1 MKRIILSALCLI
13 AAMTASAQQ
22 FMRIWQAGDDV
33 RVALQD
39 ITYSADG
46 TFLLADGKQYSLAS
60 VDSITMVHVITVTYN
75 GDNATVDIGKAPM
88 CHTSWRPSCREPAPM
103 ALSLTQDR

>member
-13 AAMTASAQQ
+13 AAMTAGAQQ
-22 FMRIWQAGDDV
+22 YMRIWQAGNNV

-46 TFLLADGKQYSLAS
+46 SVLLADGKQYNHGA
-60 VDSITMVHVITVTYN
+60 
-75 GDNATVDIGKAPM
+75 
-88 CHTSWRPSCREPAPM
+88 CHHRHI
-103 ALSLTQDR
+103 

>member
-46 TFLLADGKQYSLAS
+46 SFLLADGKQ
-60 VDSITMVHVITVTYN
+60 
-75 GDNATVDIGKAPM
+75 
-88 CHTSWRPSCREPAPM
+88 
-103 ALSLTQDR
+103 